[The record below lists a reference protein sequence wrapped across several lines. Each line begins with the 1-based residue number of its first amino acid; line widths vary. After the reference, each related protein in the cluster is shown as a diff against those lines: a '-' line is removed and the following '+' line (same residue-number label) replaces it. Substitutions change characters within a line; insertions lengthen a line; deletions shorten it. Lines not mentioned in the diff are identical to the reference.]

1 MKGSWLIISG
11 NRVII
16 IIMMKMIDDEFG
28 TDFLFL
34 NNDLSS
40 SETQEIKQTL
50 LNDRFFLLLLLERR
64 WWLLWLKKTVW
75 LFCTVM
81 LRRNLT
87 CLAGVSHSEAVT
99 LNWADVVGQSFP
111 VTCTTTFIDSSDCYY
126 LLSNMDPHPHTHN
139 SVRHGSTFNI
149 DAYERLLPFTEL
161 TA

>member
-64 WWLLWLKKTVW
+64 
-75 LFCTVM
+75 
-81 LRRNLT
+81 
-87 CLAGVSHSEAVT
+87 
-99 LNWADVVGQSFP
+99 
-111 VTCTTTFIDSSDCYY
+111 
-126 LLSNMDPHPHTHN
+126 
-139 SVRHGSTFNI
+139 
-149 DAYERLLPFTEL
+149 
-161 TA
+161 

>member
-50 LNDRFFLLLLLERR
+50 LNDRFF
-64 WWLLWLKKTVW
+64 
-75 LFCTVM
+75 FY
-81 LRRNLT
+81 
-87 CLAGVSHSEAVT
+87 
-99 LNWADVVGQSFP
+99 
-111 VTCTTTFIDSSDCYY
+111 CYSRGDDDFY
-126 LLSNMDPHPHTHN
+126 D
-139 SVRHGSTFNI
+139 
-149 DAYERLLPFTEL
+149 
-161 TA
+161 